1 MDGLTFLTN
10 LFDLSRQQ
18 LYVSL
23 TPTNVINILKLFQL
37 HISSQL
43 ISSQVKRQWSIDMA
57 NNIINIL
64 KLFFFLFFSC
74 SLSTSH
80 CVNMDNLKSGDTL
93 NSYFLKKQQISLSLH
108 IHTLKGFSLKVF
120 PQLDIQ
126 VYCIVIILIDVLLEK
141 CFVTYRWYTNQ
152 QLLRILG
159 NVDLIQVLCAL
170 YSGLTQIT
178 DATKN
183 ESRAR
188 ISKHKP
194 LVKLTKLRLV

>member
-93 NSYFLKKQQISLSLH
+93 NSYSLSL
-108 IHTLKGFSLKVF
+108 SLSLSMYTHQVCSIIYSI
-120 PQLDIQ
+120 PQLS
-126 VYCIVIILIDVLLEK
+126 LIFFFYK
-141 CFVTYRWYTNQ
+141 
-152 QLLRILG
+152 
-159 NVDLIQVLCAL
+159 
-170 YSGLTQIT
+170 
-178 DATKN
+178 K
-183 ESRAR
+183 
-188 ISKHKP
+188 KP
-194 LVKLTKLRLV
+194 IKFS

>member
-43 ISSQVKRQWSIDMA
+43 ISSQVKQQWSIDMA

-93 NSYFLKKQQISLSLH
+93 NSYSLSL
-108 IHTLKGFSLKVF
+108 SLS
-120 PQLDIQ
+120 LYI
-126 VYCIVIILIDVLLEK
+126 
-141 CFVTYRWYTNQ
+141 YTNQ
-152 QLLRILG
+152 VCSIIYSIPKLS
-159 NVDLIQVLCAL
+159 LIFFFFFFF
-170 YSGLTQIT
+170 I
-178 DATKN
+178 K
-183 ESRAR
+183 
-188 ISKHKP
+188 KKP
-194 LVKLTKLRLV
+194 IKFS

>member
-43 ISSQVKRQWSIDMA
+43 ISSQVKQQWSIDMA

-93 NSYFLKKQQISLSLH
+93 NSYSLSL
-108 IHTLKGFSLKVF
+108 SLYIYTHQVCSIIYSI
-120 PQLDIQ
+120 PQLS
-126 VYCIVIILIDVLLEK
+126 LIFFFFIK
-141 CFVTYRWYTNQ
+141 
-152 QLLRILG
+152 
-159 NVDLIQVLCAL
+159 
-170 YSGLTQIT
+170 
-178 DATKN
+178 K
-183 ESRAR
+183 
-188 ISKHKP
+188 KP
-194 LVKLTKLRLV
+194 IKFS

>member
-18 LYVSL
+18 LYVCL

-43 ISSQVKRQWSIDMA
+43 ISSQVKQQWSIDMA

-93 NSYFLKKQQISLSLH
+93 NSYSLSL
-108 IHTLKGFSLKVF
+108 SLS
-120 PQLDIQ
+120 LYI
-126 VYCIVIILIDVLLEK
+126 
-141 CFVTYRWYTNQ
+141 YTNQ
-152 QLLRILG
+152 VCSIIYSIPKLS
-159 NVDLIQVLCAL
+159 LIFFFF
-170 YSGLTQIT
+170 I
-178 DATKN
+178 K
-183 ESRAR
+183 
-188 ISKHKP
+188 KKP
-194 LVKLTKLRLV
+194 IKFS

>member
-1 MDGLTFLTN
+1 MDGPTFLTN

-18 LYVSL
+18 LYVCL

-37 HISSQL
+37 YISSQL

-93 NSYFLKKQQISLSLH
+93 NSYSLSLSLSLYIYTH
-108 IHTLKGFSLKVF
+108 QVCSIIYSIPKLSLIFFFFIKKKPIKFS
-120 PQLDIQ
+120 
-126 VYCIVIILIDVLLEK
+126 
-141 CFVTYRWYTNQ
+141 
-152 QLLRILG
+152 
-159 NVDLIQVLCAL
+159 
-170 YSGLTQIT
+170 
-178 DATKN
+178 
-183 ESRAR
+183 
-188 ISKHKP
+188 
-194 LVKLTKLRLV
+194 